1 MMFDMIAH
9 LLSINTVLYHFN
21 LGVGYSLSYI
31 EAVGTVFGLLC
42 IWYASKEK
50 IFNFYFGLIN
60 VTLFAII
67 FYQIQLYANL
77 LLQIFFF
84 VMNLYGLYAWGKSTS
99 SDDRLKIR
107 WLSKLQLILTIIASL
122 IAIGILANFI
132 NPFFN
137 TLTLIAVKLMQLVI
151 PSIAM
156 PALQPDPYPLMDAA
170 VTILSIVAMVQ
181 MTRKLVE
188 NWIVWVIIDLISI
201 VLYAKQGVYFMALE
215 YVLLTAIALNGTIE
229 WIKAARKNNEG

>member
-1 MMFDMIAH
+1 MFDTIAH

-31 EAVGTVFGLLC
+31 EAVGTIFGLLC

-84 VMNLYGLYAWGKSTS
+84 AMNVYGLYAWGKPISG
-99 SDDRLKIR
+99 DEGLKIR
-107 WLSKLQLILTIIASL
+107 WLSKPQLILTIVVSL

-137 TLTLIAVKLMQLVI
+137 TLTLITVKSMQLVI
-151 PSIAM
+151 PSITM

-170 VTILSIVAMVQ
+170 VTVLSIVAMVQ

-215 YVLLTAIALNGTIE
+215 YVLLTAIAFNGSIE
-229 WIKAARKNNEG
+229 WIKAARKNNGD